1 MERGLSLEYDKTLR
15 HYHLHLSHWS
25 YYFPLLLLTRC
36 SHFLCRYCFLLQ
48 MRHCPMNHLTLKG
61 QGSDLGLRS
70 LVMGFQ
76 LHPERMGAIHKQSQL
91 HIYQW
96 GMTGFGL
103 LNSHSLSHLYLSSGL
118 GLVVN

>member
-1 MERGLSLEYDKTLR
+1 MLHYLR
-15 HYHLHLSHWS
+15 
-25 YYFPLLLLTRC
+25 
-36 SHFLCRYCFLLQ
+36 
-48 MRHCPMNHLTLKG
+48 NHLTLKG

-76 LHPERMGAIHKQSQL
+76 LHPERMEVIHKQSQI

-96 GMTGFGL
+96 SMTGFAL
-103 LNSHSLSHLYLSSGL
+103 LNCHSLSHLYLSSGL

>member
-1 MERGLSLEYDKTLR
+1 MERDLSPEYDKTL
-15 HYHLHLSHWS
+15 HCCHLHLSHWT
-25 YYFPLLLLTRC
+25 YYSLLLLLTQ
-36 SHFLCRYCFLLQ
+36 SFHFLCRYCCLPQ
-48 MRHCPMNHLTLKG
+48 MLRCPMNHLTLKE

-76 LHPERMGAIHKQSQL
+76 LHPERMEVIHKRSQL

-96 GMTGFGL
+96 GMIGFVL

-118 GLVVN
+118 ELVGN

>member
-1 MERGLSLEYDKTLR
+1 M
-15 HYHLHLSHWS
+15 LHCL
-25 YYFPLLLLTRC
+25 
-36 SHFLCRYCFLLQ
+36 
-48 MRHCPMNHLTLKG
+48 MNHLTLKG

-76 LHPERMGAIHKQSQL
+76 LHPERMEVIHMQSLL

-96 GMTGFGL
+96 GMTGFAL
-103 LNSHSLSHLYLSSGL
+103 LNFHSLSHLYLSSGL